1 MQFDQLIRDIQ
12 HKKYQ
17 PIYLLQ
23 GNEPY
28 YIDKIEHAISEN
40 ILENHE
46 KDFNY
51 SVLYGKDLETNTI
64 LQQVKKFPL
73 MADVNITIIKEAKD
87 YKDIDELLS
96 YLQNPSKTSILVICY
111 KDGTIRKNSTI
122 AKAIIKNGIIFNSEK
137 VKDYKLH
144 SWIIDLCKKLQIK
157 ISNNDA
163 HLLAE
168 HLGNDLNKIET
179 EFKKL
184 KIAIPNLTEIDKNI
198 IETHIGISK
207 DYNVFELQKAL
218 SERNHNKVMKIVN
231 YFSKNEKKQPL
242 PMVLAFLY
250 GYFSKIIIYQYNT
263 KKTDAELCKLLGVA
277 PYFLDDYKKVAKT
290 YKARKTVEIISLL
303 REYDMKFKGVK
314 NGSANQGQLYTELF
328 SKIIF

>member
-1 MQFDQLIRDIQ
+1 MQFDQIIRDIQ
-12 HKKYQ
+12 DKKYK

-28 YIDKIEHAISEN
+28 YIDKIENEISEK
-40 ILENHE
+40 ILEEHE

-51 SVLYGKDLETNTI
+51 SVLYGRDLETNTI
-64 LQQVKKFPL
+64 LEQVKQYPL

-87 YKDIDELLS
+87 YKHIEELLP
-96 YLQNPSKTSILVICY
+96 YLEEPSKSNILVFCY
-111 KDGTIRKNSTI
+111 KGGTINRNTKV
-122 AKAIIKNGIIFNSEK
+122 AKAIIKNGILFNSEK

-144 SWIIDLCKKLQIK
+144 TWIIDLCKKLKIK
-157 ISNNDA
+157 ISTSDA

-168 HLGNDLNKIET
+168 HLGNDLDKIET
-179 EFKKL
+179 EFQKL
-184 KIAIPNLTEIDKNI
+184 KIAVPNLKEIDKNT

-207 DYNVFELQKAL
+207 DYNVFELQKAI
-218 SERNHNKVMKIVN
+218 SDRNYNKVIKIAN

-242 PMVLAFLY
+242 PMVLSFLY
-250 GYFSKIIIYQYNT
+250 GFFSKVIIYQYNA
-263 KKTDAELCKLLGVA
+263 KKPDPELCKLLGIP
-277 PYFLDDYKKVAKT
+277 PYFLDDYKKVAKV
-290 YKARKTVEIISLL
+290 YKARKTVEIISIL
-303 REYDMKFKGVK
+303 REYDMRFKGVK

>member
-1 MQFDQLIRDIQ
+1 MQFDQIIRDIQ
-12 HKKYQ
+12 DKKYK
-17 PIYLLQ
+17 PVYLLQ

-28 YIDKIEHAISEN
+28 YIDKIERAISEN
-40 ILENHE
+40 ILEDHE

-51 SVLYGKDLETNTI
+51 SVLYGKDLEADTI

-87 YKDIDELLS
+87 FKQIDQLLS
-96 YLQNPSKTSILVICY
+96 YLEEPSNSSILVISY
-111 KDGTIRKNSTI
+111 KGGLIRRNTKV
-122 AKAIIKNGIIFNSEK
+122 AKAIIKNGIIFESEK

-144 SWIIDLCKKLQIK
+144 SWIIDLCKTLKIK

-179 EFKKL
+179 EFQKL
-184 KIAIPNLTEIDKNI
+184 KVAVPGLTEVDKTI
-198 IETHIGISK
+198 IEKHIGISK

-218 SERNHNKVMKIVN
+218 SERNYNKVIKIAN

-242 PMVLAFLY
+242 PMVISYLF
-250 GYFSKIIIYQYNT
+250 GFFSKVIIYQYNA
-263 KKTDAELCKLLGVA
+263 KKN
-277 PYFLDDYKKVAKT
+277 
-290 YKARKTVEIISLL
+290 R
-303 REYDMKFKGVK
+303 
-314 NGSANQGQLYTELF
+314 
-328 SKIIF
+328 